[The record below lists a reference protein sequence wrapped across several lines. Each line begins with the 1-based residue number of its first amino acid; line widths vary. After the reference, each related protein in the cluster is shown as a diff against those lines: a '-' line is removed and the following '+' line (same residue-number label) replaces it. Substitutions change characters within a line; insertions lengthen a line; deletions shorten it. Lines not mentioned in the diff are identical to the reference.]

1 MRSYLKPLTPMA
13 RLACAAAAALLLP
26 LSAAHAQI
34 SERTVKFAFLNQMDH
49 PQGLGAQKFAELMKE
64 KSGGKITVKL
74 FAGGTLGGDLQTVSA
89 LQGGTVEMTVLNA
102 GLLASQVKEFS
113 ALDIPF
119 LFNNSAEAHAVMDS
133 DFAKRLMNRLGDKN
147 LIGLSYWDLGFRN
160 LTNSKRPVT
169 KVEDISGLKLRVL
182 QLPVYI
188 DLFNTLGANAVPM
201 PFTELYAAMETKAVD
216 GQDNPV
222 TLIHN
227 SKFYEVQKYLTLTR
241 HTYNPQV
248 LMVGKKFWE
257 KLSPQEKKLFEAVA
271 KEATVYQRKVSLER
285 EATSLEALKK
295 VGMQINEVSPAEL
308 NRMRE
313 RVKPV
318 IAKAS
323 QNVGEATL
331 SELYGTINKVRNA
344 AK

>member
-1 MRSYLKPLTPMA
+1 MRSFAKTLTQ
-13 RLACAAAAALLLP
+13 LVCATAAALVLP

-34 SERTVKFAFLNQMDH
+34 SERAVKFAFLNQMEH
-49 PQGLGAQKFAELMKE
+49 PQGLGAQKFAELVKQN
-64 KSGGKITVKL
+64 SGGKITVKL
-74 FAGGTLGGDLQTVSA
+74 FAGGALGGDLQTVSA

-102 GLLASQVKEFS
+102 GLLASQVKEFA

-119 LFNNSAEAHAVMDS
+119 LFNSSAEAHAVMDS
-133 DFAKRLMNRLGDKN
+133 DFAKRLLNRLSDKG
-147 LIGLSYWDLGFRN
+147 LIGLSYWDL
-160 LTNSKRPVT
+160 T
-169 KVEDISGLKLRVL
+169 KLEDISGLKLRVL

-201 PFTELYAAMETKAVD
+201 PFPELYAALETHAVD

-248 LMVGKKFWE
+248 LMLGKKFWE
-257 KLSPQEKKLFEAVA
+257 KLSPEEKKLFEAA
-271 KEATVYQRKVSLER
+271 AAESTVYQRKISLER
-285 EATSLEALKK
+285 ETTSLEALKK
-295 VGMQINEVSPAEL
+295 VGMQVNEVAPAEL
-308 NRMRE
+308 ARIRD
-313 RVKPV
+313 RIKPV
-318 IAKAS
+318 VNKAS

-331 SELYGTINKVRNA
+331 SELYAAINKVRA
-344 AK
+344 AKK

>member
-1 MRSYLKPLTPMA
+1 MRSFAKTLTQ
-13 RLACAAAAALLLP
+13 LVCATAAALVLP

-34 SERTVKFAFLNQMDH
+34 SERAVKFAFLNQMEH
-49 PQGLGAQKFAELMKE
+49 PQGLGAQKFAELVKQ

-74 FAGGTLGGDLQTVSA
+74 FAGGALGGDLQTVSA

-102 GLLASQVKEFS
+102 GLLASQVKEFA

-119 LFNNSAEAHAVMDS
+119 LFNSSAEAHAVMDS
-133 DFAKRLMNRLGDKN
+133 DFAKRLLNRLSDKG

-160 LTNSKRPVT
+160 MTNSKRAIT
-169 KVEDISGLKLRVL
+169 KLEDISGLKLRVL

-201 PFTELYAAMETKAVD
+201 PFPELYAALETHAVD

-241 HTYNPQV
+241 HTYNPPV
-248 LMVGKKFWE
+248 LMLGKKFWE
-257 KLSPQEKKLFEAVA
+257 KLSPEEKKLFEAA
-271 KEATVYQRKVSLER
+271 AAESTVYQRKISLER
-285 EATSLEALKK
+285 ETTSLEALKK
-295 VGMQINEVSPAEL
+295 VGMQVNEVAPDEL
-308 NRMRE
+308 ARIRD
-313 RVKPV
+313 RIKPV
-318 IAKAS
+318 VNKAS

-331 SELYGTINKVRNA
+331 SELYAAINKVRA
-344 AK
+344 AKK